1 MRLRAPVARRWSP
14 LPSGSER
21 VSSGSDFVWL
31 CGVAHGCACQ
41 DVPWGTSS
49 VGVLRVHAFKP
60 DLKMWDPW
68 GPEEVARRF
77 GHIDVPWYIAAGW
90 AIDLFLGSVRR
101 DHEDIEIAVPCNRRA
116 EVLDALDGFEFFAAG
131 LPSSG
136 FVTELPVAKASD
148 SDSHQTWVREPAS
161 GLWRLDIFSE
171 PSDGQTWICRRD
183 SRIRMPYER
192 LIERTRKGSLRPPG
206 GGSVLQS
213 QGCTPQRRRRLRSG
227 TDATRQGRR
236 RWLARALETRASW
249 PHMAGAALDQHV
261 EVDESGS

>member
-1 MRLRAPVARRWSP
+1 M
-14 LPSGSER
+14 
-21 VSSGSDFVWL
+21 
-31 CGVAHGCACQ
+31 
-41 DVPWGTSS
+41 
-49 VGVLRVHAFKP
+49 HAFKP
-60 DLKMWDPW
+60 DPKMWDPW

-161 GLWRLDIFSE
+161 RLWRLDIFSE

-192 LIERTRKGSLRPPG
+192 LIERTEEGIPYGRPEVVLLFKAKAARRKDEDDFAAALTQLDRK
-206 GGSVLQS
+206 
-213 QGCTPQRRRRLRSG
+213 
-227 TDATRQGRR
+227 RR
-236 RWLARALETRASW
+236 RWLACALELVHPGHTWLARLS
-249 PHMAGAALDQHV
+249 DQHV